1 MLLGA
6 SWRQGSP
13 EAGSTAPGAGAAVG
27 EASLQGRGGP
37 PPVAAF
43 FSKAK
48 IPNTPR
54 KMAWGRAGMKKGRA
68 LEGDGQKLQYR
79 WCQGT
84 LGERPGRVG
93 SEVIVSGYCLG

>member
-79 WCQGT
+79 RCQAT